1 MRRSHLSYAFLLAF
15 LLTIFVLQWYQ
26 QASYPILIWQLL
38 GTVGLFGIVGSLLP
52 KTRRMGAFLIAI
64 SLGITFAFYSVSR
77 STHVPSSRTIDW
89 YATGSGVV
97 ITGMIA
103 DAPDRRAES
112 TKYTVEAQSIKAG
125 SGSLPVRGQILVTDR
140 TRKPYRYGDIVTVR
154 GNLDRPGVIDD
165 FHYDQY
171 LSRYGTYAV
180 IYRASLTPEGR
191 NEGWAILRWL
201 YALKINV
208 ENRITELYPEPHA
221 SLLIGL
227 LTGSRGSL
235 PEDLSEQFKVT
246 GLTHLIAISGFNITM
261 VITVLS
267 MLLFWL
273 PLRWRFVP
281 SVTLIGLF
289 TLFTG
294 ASASVVRAAIMG
306 MLGLF
311 ATQLGRQ
318 QTTRLTI
325 LWTVFLML
333 CWNPKQL
340 WFDAGFQLSFLA
352 FLGITEVVP
361 LLEKPVR
368 IFPETFGIRDTLHQ
382 TIAAQVATVPWM
394 LRMFGRL
401 SLIAPVSN
409 LFAPP
414 LVPWAMLFG
423 TLSLGASLLSPL
435 LGRLVALPAY
445 LCLTGIVLAT
455 RVLAAVP
462 FASVNAPKAGALFLV
477 VSYGLIALLAW
488 RRERV
493 KRVEAKPPENSPSL
507 S

>member
-1 MRRSHLSYAFLLAF
+1 MRPSRISYAFLLSF
-15 LLTIFVLQWYQ
+15 TIAIFALQWW
-26 QASYPILIWQLL
+26 QAPSYPASILVILGILGLAGLL
-38 GTVGLFGIVGSLLP
+38 GLFFLTTRPFAAGLLALFLGVSL
-52 KTRRMGAFLIAI
+52 AFI
-64 SLGITFAFYSVSR
+64 SVART
-77 STHVPSSRTIDW
+77 THAKSPATIDW

-97 ITGMIA
+97 VTGMIA

-112 TKYTVEAQSIKAG
+112 TKYTVEARSLQSGTG
-125 SGSLPVRGQILVTDR
+125 SIPVRGQILITDR
-140 TRKPYRYGDIVTVR
+140 TRKPFRYGDIVTVR
-154 GNLDRPGVIDD
+154 GNLEKPGVIED

-171 LSRYGTYAV
+171 LSRFGTYAV
-180 IYRASLTPEGR
+180 IYRASLSGDGT
-191 NEGWAILRWL
+191 NAGWMILRWL
-201 YALKINV
+201 YALKIGV

-235 PEDLSEQFKVT
+235 PADLSEQFKIT

-267 MLLFWL
+267 MLLFWM

-281 SVTLIGLF
+281 SVLLITLF

-306 MLGLF
+306 LLGLL
-311 ATQLGRQ
+311 ATQLGRL
-318 QTTRLTI
+318 QTTRLTL
-325 LWTVFLML
+325 LWTVFFMVM
-333 CWNPKQL
+333 WNPKQL

-352 FLGITEVVP
+352 FIGISEVVP
-361 LLEKPVR
+361 LLEKPVK
-368 IFPETFGIRDTLHQ
+368 IFPEKFGIRSTLHQ
-382 TIAAQVATVPWM
+382 TLAAQVATVPWM

-401 SLIAPVSN
+401 SLIAPVAN

-435 LGRLVALPAY
+435 LGRIMALPAY
-445 LCLTGIVLAT
+445 LCLTGIVIAT
-455 RVLAAVP
+455 KVLAAVP
-462 FASVNAPKAGALFLV
+462 FAAVGAPKIGTGLIVVAYGAL
-477 VSYGLIALLAW
+477 GALIL
-488 RRERV
+488 RKER
-493 KRVEAKPPENSPSL
+493 KGRMEGAPRKDSP
-507 S
+507 